1 MSFKISDQPIQSDL
15 LRQEVLDDT
24 AGGFVSF
31 EGWVRN
37 FNEGQTV
44 NGLEYSAYVPLAE
57 KEGSRIIEEAK
68 ERFDIAAAACV
79 HRVGTLEISDMA
91 VWVGVSSAHRG
102 AAFEA
107 SRYIIDEVKDRVPI
121 WKREHYVNG
130 ATTWVKCA
138 SDTKVEDPEG
148 R

>member
-1 MSFKISDQPIQSDL
+1 MSFQISEQSIQPDL
-15 LRQEVLDDT
+15 LRQEVLHDT
-24 AGGFVSF
+24 AGAFVSF

-37 FNEGQTV
+37 HNEGQAV
-44 NGLEYSAYVPLAE
+44 NRLEYSAYVPLAE
-57 KEGSRIIEEAK
+57 KEGARIIDEAK
-68 ERFDIAAAACV
+68 ERFAITAAVCA
-79 HRVGTLEISDMA
+79 HRVGILEIGDRA

-107 SRYIIDEVKDRVPI
+107 SRYIIDQVKDRVPI

-130 ATTWVKCA
+130 PTSWVNCA
-138 SDTKVEDPEG
+138 SATKVVDPEC

>member
-1 MSFKISDQPIQSDL
+1 MSFKISDQPIQSDP
-15 LRQEVLDDT
+15 LRQEVLDDA

-37 FNEGQTV
+37 HNEGQAV

-57 KEGSRIIEEAK
+57 KEGVRIIEEAK

-79 HRVGTLEISDMA
+79 HRVGILEISDMA
-91 VWVGVSSAHRG
+91 MWVGVSSAHRG

-107 SRYIIDEVKDRVPI
+107 ARYIIDEVKDRVPI

-130 ATTWVKCA
+130 ATTWVNCA
-138 SDTKVEDPEG
+138 SDTKVEDSES